1 MIFRIQTVLLAMFF
15 AGPMMAQSISFGENE
30 RLDALFA
37 TLQSEDGS
45 AAESEILLIFRQSGS
60 DAMDL
65 LLKRGYD
72 ALDAGALRDAVWHF
86 SALIDHAPEFGEA
99 YGGRAI
105 AFYELGE
112 LDMALQDIHTTLT
125 YNPRQFRALVGLG
138 FIQEELGN
146 LGEALSA
153 YKIAF
158 QLNPHMDGLTD
169 AIERVESQI
178 SILH

>member
-1 MIFRIQTVLLAMFF
+1 MALML
-15 AGPMMAQSISFGENE
+15 AGPAMAQGVAFGENP
-30 RLDALFA
+30 RLDELFA
-37 TLQSEDGS
+37 QLQSDEGS
-45 AAESEILLIFRQSGS
+45 SAESEILLIFRQSGS

-65 LLKRGYD
+65 LLKRGYA
-72 ALDAGALRDAVWHF
+72 ALDAGALRDAIWHF

-99 YGGRAI
+99 YGGRAF

-125 YNPRQFRALVGLG
+125 FNPRHFRAMVGLG

-146 LGEALSA
+146 LDEALSA

-158 QLNPHMDGLTD
+158 QLNPHMEGLTD
-169 AIERVESQI
+169 AIERVETQI

>member
-1 MIFRIQTVLLAMFF
+1 
-15 AGPMMAQSISFGENE
+15 MAQGVEFGENP
-30 RLDALFA
+30 RLDELFA
-37 TLQSEDGS
+37 QLQSKDG
-45 AAESEILLIFRQSGS
+45 ANAESEILLIFRKSGS

-65 LLKRGYD
+65 LLKRGLD
-72 ALDAGALRDAVWHF
+72 ALDAGSPRDAVWHF

-99 YGGRAI
+99 YSGRAI

-125 YNPRQFRALVGLG
+125 FNSRHFRALVGLG

-146 LGEALSA
+146 LDEALRA
-153 YKIAF
+153 YKIAYS
-158 QLNPHMDGLTD
+158 LNPHMEGLKD
-169 AIERVESQI
+169 AITRVESQI